1 MRAWAWYNTLI
12 MPPKREKFVI
22 IDGNALIHRAFHA
35 LPPLTT
41 AKGEVVNAVYGFTS
55 ILLKVLKELKPDYI
69 AAAFDLAAP
78 TFRHVEYEDYKATRV
93 KAPQELYDQIP
104 RVKEVV
110 RAFNIPTFEQ
120 EGFEAD
126 DLIGTVVQKFHDKPI
141 DVIIV
146 TGDMDTLQLVGE
158 NTKVY
163 TLKKGVGETTIFGP
177 AEVRQRYGLEPSQ
190 IIDYKALRGDPSD
203 NIPGVPG
210 IGEKTATELLQTF
223 HSVAELYKAIDA
235 KSKKLG
241 SIKPRILDLLKEH
254 HKKAE
259 LSYKL
264 ATIVTDVPV
273 DFVLNDCMAKS
284 YDRQRVVD
292 LFQELEFKSLLAK
305 LPAMTLFQHA
315 EMPAGQQSLMPT
327 TPKLRE
333 NLKYS
338 VITKEPQFRELLQ
351 QLGSVTEAAVDTET
365 TGTDVIDE
373 ELLGVSVAWK
383 ESEAF
388 YIDLSHNDGK
398 AWLKKLQP
406 FLTSPSVAKFGHNM
420 KFDYQILKQAGVTM
434 HPLSF
439 DSLLASYLLSPGGR
453 QHDLDTLIFSEFG
466 YEMMPIT
473 ELIGSK
479 TKEQL
484 PMRDV
489 PVDKLGWYSSED
501 ADFTLRLVNKLRS
514 EIAEKSLTHLME
526 KIEMPLIPVLA
537 DMELTG
543 VKIDS
548 AFLQNMSKSMQRK
561 LGKLETTIYDAAGT
575 HFNINSPI
583 QLKEILFDTLKIGT
597 DGIGKTKTG
606 FSTAAAE
613 LEKMRA
619 KHPIIGMMLEYREL
633 TKLRSTYLE
642 ALPKLVKK
650 KTGRVHTDYN
660 QAVAATGRLSS
671 SNPNLQNIP
680 IRTELGREIRKAFIP
695 DRGFRL
701 LSADYS
707 QIELRLAA
715 VLAHD
720 AKMLEAFHKGEDIH
734 ARTAADI
741 HGIPL
746 EQVTKEI
753 RRTAKEV
760 NFGVLYGMGVYGLA
774 GRTGISREQA
784 KGFIDRYFSV
794 YTGIAE
800 YVEQTKAMARS
811 RGYVETLFGRR
822 RYIPDINSSNHQL
835 RSAAERMAVNM
846 PIQGT
851 AADLMKL
858 AMIAISRELPTVSAK
873 SRMILQ
879 VHDELVFEVPST
891 DVERVGRFVKE
902 TMETVEKLSVPIVA
916 DVSVGKNWGALER
929 ITA

>member
-1 MRAWAWYNTLI
+1 MAS
-12 MPPKREKFVI
+12 KRKKFVI

-55 ILLKVLKELKPDYI
+55 ILLKVLKEIKPEYI
-69 AAAFDLAAP
+69 AATFDLAAP
-78 TFRHVEYEDYKATRV
+78 TFRHAEYEEYKAKRI

-104 RVKEVV
+104 RVKDVV
-110 RAFNIPTFEQ
+110 RAFNIPIFEQ

-126 DLIGTVVQKFHDKPI
+126 DLIGTVVQKFHDKPV

-146 TGDMDTLQLVGE
+146 TGDMDTLQLV
-158 NTKVY
+158 NDHTKVY
-163 TLKKGVGETTIFGP
+163 TLKKGVGETTMFGP
-177 AEVRQRYGLEPSQ
+177 AEVRERYGVDPDQ

-223 HSVAELYKAIDA
+223 YSVKELYTAIDA
-235 KSKKLG
+235 NSKKLS

-254 HKKAE
+254 RTKAE

-273 DFVLNDCMAKS
+273 DFVLNDCTTHS
-284 YDRQRVVD
+284 YDRQKVID
-292 LFQELEFKSLLAK
+292 LFQKLEFKSLLAK
-305 LPAMTLFQHA
+305 LPTMTLFQNA
-315 EMPAGQQSLMPT
+315 ETPAGQQSLMPT

-333 NLKYS
+333 NLQYTI
-338 VITKEPQFRELLQ
+338 VTKEPQFRELLK
-351 QLGSVTEAAVDTET
+351 QLSSISNAAVDTET

-373 ELLGVSVAWK
+373 QLLGVSVAWK
-383 ESEAF
+383 EGKAF
-388 YIDLSHNDGK
+388 YIDLSHNNGK
-398 AWLKKLQP
+398 RWLQKLQP
-406 FLTSPSVAKFGHNM
+406 FLTSSSAAKFGHNM
-420 KFDYQILKQAGVTM
+420 KFDYQILKQAGVEM
-434 HPLSF
+434 GPLTF
-439 DSLLASYLLSPGGR
+439 DSLIASYLLSPGGR

-473 ELIGSK
+473 ELIGAK
-479 TKEQL
+479 ATEHL

-489 PVDKLGWYSSED
+489 PVDKLGWYSCED
-501 ADFTLRLVNKLRS
+501 ADFTLRLVKKLRT
-514 EIAEKSLTHLME
+514 EIAEKSLTHLMD
-526 KIEMPLIPVLA
+526 KVEMPLIPILA
-537 DMELTG
+537 DMELAG

-548 AFLQNMSKSMQRK
+548 EFLQSMSKNTLRK
-561 LGKLETTIYDAAGT
+561 LGKLETSIYEAAGT
-575 HFNINSPI
+575 QFNINSPQ
-583 QLKEILFDTLKIGT
+583 QLKEILFDTLQIST

-613 LEKMRA
+613 LDKMKE
-619 KHPIIGMMLEYREL
+619 KHPIIAMIVEYREL
-633 TKLRSTYLE
+633 AKLRSTYLE

-660 QAVAATGRLSS
+660 QAVTSTGRLSS

-680 IRTELGREIRKAFIP
+680 IRTELGREIRKAFIA
-695 DRGFRL
+695 DRGFHL

-715 VLAHD
+715 VLAND
-720 AKMLEAFHKGEDIH
+720 TKMLEAFRKGEDIH

-746 EQVTKEI
+746 DKVTKEI

-774 GRTGISREQA
+774 GRTGISRDQA
-784 KGFIDRYFSV
+784 KEFIDRYFSV

-800 YVEQTKAMARS
+800 YVEKTKELARS

-822 RYIPDINSSNHQL
+822 RYITDINSSNHQL

-858 AMIAISRELPTVSAK
+858 AMIAISRELPKLSSAT
-873 SRMILQ
+873 RMILQ
-879 VHDELVFEVPST
+879 VHDELVFEVPQA
-891 DVERVGRFVKE
+891 DVEKVGKFVQE
-902 TMETVEKLSVPIVA
+902 TMEMIGSATAPSLRSVPIVT
-916 DVSVGKNWGALER
+916 DVSVGKNWGEMGK
-929 ITA
+929 ISP